1 MSEYVLKTTDLTK
14 TYSHTDVVDKVNIE
28 IKKGDIYGFIGKNG
42 AGKTTT
48 IRVVVGL
55 ASQSKGDIEL
65 FGDKHLNKG
74 RKKIGTVIEYPAIYP
89 YMTAKE
95 NVDTQRILLGVKD
108 KSKTNE
114 ILDIVG
120 LGNTGKKKAKNFSL
134 GMKQRLAIA
143 LALIGDPEFLFLDE
157 PTNGLDPTGI
167 KEIRDLILKLNKEH
181 NITVMVSSHILGE
194 LAKIATRYGVI
205 SKGKLVKEFYANDLE
220 NLVRSK
226 IKIKVND
233 PQTAISLLKQQL
245 NIENCELKDDTIYIY
260 DHLDESGKINSMLAK
275 HDIIIESISKEGD
288 DYEEFFIKL
297 MEGEI
302 QDA

>member
-1 MSEYVLKTTDLTK
+1 MSQYVLKTTDLTK
-14 TYSHTDVVDKVNIE
+14 TYSHVNVVDKVNIE

-55 ASQSKGDIEL
+55 AKQSKGEIEL
-65 FGDKHLNKG
+65 FGEKHLNIG

-95 NVDTQRILLGVKD
+95 NVEAQRILLGVKD

-114 ILDIVG
+114 ILNIVG
-120 LGNTGKKKAKNFSL
+120 LGNMGKKKAKNFSL

-205 SKGKLVKEFYANDLE
+205 NKGKLVKEFYADDLQ
-220 NLVRSK
+220 NLVRNK

-245 NIENCELKDDTIYIY
+245 NIENCELKNDIIYIY

-297 MEGEI
+297 MEGEN